1 MTRMD
6 TRTARFRFLGTA
18 MLTASLAV
26 LAPAAQVEAQAEQTA
41 ESASLT
47 DERLTEYAGLHLAIN
62 EARDAFQ
69 ASKASVHDREARERL
84 REEMDE
90 RLHGLYEEHGMAK
103 EEYDAITFMVSIDND
118 VRSRLE
124 EIIATLN
131 ATPGDR

>member
-1 MTRMD
+1 MD

-18 MLTASLAV
+18 LLAASLSV

-47 DERLTEYAGLHLAIN
+47 DERLTEYASLHLAIN

-90 RLHGLYEEHGMAK
+90 RLHALYEEHGMAK

-124 EIIATLN
+124 EIITTLN
-131 ATPGDR
+131 ATPDDR

>member
-1 MTRMD
+1 MD

-18 MLTASLAV
+18 LLTASLAV

-41 ESASLT
+41 ESATLT
-47 DERLTEYAGLHLAIN
+47 DERLTQYATLHLAIS
-62 EARDAFQ
+62 EARDEFQ

-90 RLHGLYEEHGMAK
+90 RLHGLYEEHGMTK

-118 VRSRLE
+118 VRTRLE
-124 EIIATLN
+124 EIIATLT
-131 ATPGDR
+131 ATDDDR

>member
-1 MTRMD
+1 MD

-18 MLTASLAV
+18 LLTASLAV

-41 ESASLT
+41 ESATLT
-47 DERLTEYAGLHLAIN
+47 DERLTQYATLHLAIS
-62 EARDAFQ
+62 EARDEFQ

-90 RLHGLYEEHGMAK
+90 RLHGLYEEHGMTK

-118 VRSRLE
+118 VRTRLE
-124 EIIATLN
+124 EIITTLR
-131 ATPGDR
+131 AR